1 MPLARTV
8 GIDLGG
14 TKLLSLA
21 IDDSGAISGEK
32 RIPTPDGEDALLDA
46 FVATV
51 DAHRADGQV
60 DAVGLGVPGL
70 VDREGCLRMA
80 PNLPG
85 IFDFRIKDL
94 LEPRVGVPVQVDN
107 DATCATWGESE
118 MGAASGSDDVVVV
131 TLGTGIGGGIVCDGR
146 LYRGASGF
154 AGEVG
159 HIKVDRH
166 GPLCPCGGRGCWE
179 RYASGSALGR
189 FGREAGE
196 AGRAERVVELADGDF
211 QAITGEHVAAA
222 AREGDADALE
232 LMERFAWWVAYG
244 LANLADAFDPETIVV
259 GGGLLEAAD
268 LFLGRTRELFPELVL
283 AGAHRPSVTIV
294 PAVLGE
300 RAGAIGAAL
309 VARDVLPS

>member
-1 MPLARTV
+1 M
-8 GIDLGG
+8 GG

-21 IDDSGAISGEK
+21 VDDVGNITGEK

-46 FVATV
+46 FVASV
-51 DAHRADGQV
+51 DAHRADGAV

-70 VDREGCLRMA
+70 VDREGVLRMA

-85 IFDFRIKDL
+85 VIDFTVKAS
-94 LEPRVGVPVQVDN
+94 LEPRLGLPVRVDN
-107 DATCATWGESE
+107 DATCAAWAESE
-118 MGAASGSDDVVVV
+118 LGAAVDSKDILVV
-131 TLGTGIGGGIVCDGR
+131 TLGTGIGGGVICDGR
-146 LYRGASGF
+146 LYRGANGF

-166 GPLCPCGGRGCWE
+166 GPPCPCGGRGCWE

-196 AGRAERVVELADGDF
+196 AGAAERVVELAGGDF
-211 QAITGEHVAAA
+211 QAVRGEHVARA
-222 AREGDADALE
+222 AREGDREALE
-232 LMERFAWWVAYG
+232 IMEKFAWWVAYG
-244 LANLADAFDPETIVV
+244 LASLSNVFDPATIVI

-268 LFLGRTRELFPELVL
+268 LFLERTRELFPELVL
-283 AGAHRPSVTIV
+283 AGPHRPGVPIV

-309 VARDVLPS
+309 VARDVLPSPIR